1 MDYKRKH
8 THANS
13 GTGNYFLIY
22 GPWKPISTRAIS
34 VLKAERKMAQIPA
47 TDILATWSDFLL
59 PDFAPFFF
67 AALRTLVVTGRDG
80 IPRAIN
86 QKIIP
91 CA

>member
-47 TDILATWSDFLL
+47 TDILATWSTQQQNRKWEYFRAM
-59 PDFAPFFF
+59 APHTEVFRF
-67 AALRTLVVTGRDG
+67 
-80 IPRAIN
+80 N
-86 QKIIP
+86 K
-91 CA
+91 

>member
-34 VLKAERKMAQIPA
+34 VLKQQRKMAQIPA
-47 TDILATWSDFLL
+47 TYIKSTWSQQLKIENGSISRAM
-59 PDFAPFFF
+59 APHTEVF
-67 AALRTLVVTGRDG
+67 R
-80 IPRAIN
+80 IN
-86 QKIIP
+86 K
-91 CA
+91 